1 MREIALFFPFV
12 YFAIGLPVCC
22 RLVRK
27 CFTWI
32 DNLPIKFTIA
42 NALLKFVISVLLA
55 CLITVTIV
63 LAFEYLSQQNIF
75 TRWSV
80 GLLTFATWGY
90 SMLAV

>member
-27 CFTWI
+27 CFSWI
-32 DNLPIKFTIA
+32 ENLTIKFIA
-42 NALLKFVISVLLA
+42 VKTLLKFAISVLLA
-55 CLITVTIV
+55 CLITVTII
-63 LAFEYLSQQNIF
+63 LAFEYLSRQNIF
-75 TRWSV
+75 TLWTV